1 MRRSLTLC
9 AALALVLAG
18 CGSEPADEDPDA
30 STAAEEDGGGQGSAD
45 GDEGASGDVAGTIT
59 IADFAYGDPLTVAPE
74 GLVEVVNED
83 SARHDVDALDG
94 TSFNTDLLGQG
105 EMLTFNAPAETG
117 SYDFTCSV
125 HPQMA
130 GELIVAE

>member
-1 MRRSLTLC
+1 M
-9 AALALVLAG
+9 
-18 CGSEPADEDPDA
+18 
-30 STAAEEDGGGQGSAD
+30 
-45 GDEGASGDVAGTIT
+45 
-59 IADFAYGDPLTVAPE
+59 
-74 GLVEVVNED
+74 
-83 SARHDVDALDG
+83 DALDG